1 MDVVMRTEKTTTEIQ
16 EVRFPVASSFP
27 PKATIKCNG
36 IPAFRSRGARDLACL
51 LDIDDEIESWTCLP
65 LELRRGNL
73 VHTPDVLVTSVSGTR
88 LLMDAVDVHGA
99 EWITIAAGEAGFQY
113 QAVARSARERD
124 WRLRNA
130 RDLLRYGNY
139 ECPLGDTIRVMAT
152 IDEVGSFTVAEGLSL
167 FREIPPMA
175 GLASLILQGLIIVD
189 LDDALIGPDT
199 VVRRG
204 NR

>member
-1 MDVVMRTEKTTTEIQ
+1 MRTERTSTKLQ
-16 EVRFPVASSFP
+16 EVRVPVASSFP
-27 PKATIKCNG
+27 PKATMKCDG
-36 IPAFRSRGARDLACL
+36 IPAFRNRAARDLACL
-51 LDIDDEIESWTCLP
+51 LDVDDEVESWTCLP
-65 LELRRGNL
+65 LELRHGDL
-73 VHTPDVLVTSVSGTR
+73 THSPDVLVGFVSGTR
-88 LLMDAVDVHGA
+88 ILMDAVDVRGA
-99 EWITIAAGEAGFQY
+99 EWIATAAEEAGY
-113 QAVARSARERD
+113 KYRAMKRAEREGG

-139 ECPLGDTIRVMAT
+139 QCPLGDRIRVMAT

-175 GLASLILQGLIIVD
+175 GLASLILQGLIVVD